1 VRALSRFLPAF
12 ALAAT
17 GLGLSSVPAA
27 TPMPANVPAAAASYQ
42 PALPVNGTLF
52 YPVDVPTKSRY
63 HGTRRVDSRDVE
75 VIRNQVLDMQYAGQ
89 QVGLYSWAGR
99 TSFSERAF
107 PAHLRAADDT
117 TFRWAILDE
126 LEGLAGPNGGDP
138 TAAQIKA
145 DLDHLYAA
153 YGSDPSYFRVGGKPV
168 VFAYNDA
175 GDTCNMATRWRQ
187 ANSAGHFYLVL
198 KVVHGYTGCLQPN
211 SWWGYDPSQRSFQA
225 GNSYQVS
232 PGMWRY
238 NEASARL
245 GRSVAGFAAGV
256 RAMKSA
262 KVRFRL
268 TTTWNE
274 WYDGTSVESA
284 REWAS
289 GSGHG
294 YYADQLHSILGAAV
308 TPPAPPSVL
317 NASTLGQ
324 GITLTWNASS
334 GASSYQVFRNGCL
347 VATVTG
353 TSWVDRALTDSS
365 ASYFVKAANFRG
377 TSRRGPVRIAAA
389 GLPTAAPSSGGD
401 GLVALPGQRLLSTS
415 TGAGVGCAA
424 RQRGQAV
431 LSMPASVPADATG
444 VVLTVH
450 AINPLGSGA
459 VQVFPVG
466 VSAPPVNEVRYYS
479 SRSTSNTTV
488 VPLGTARQVVVQ
500 ESGAATHLWVDLIGY
515 SAPGRNGLDML
526 STSPPDRVFY
536 NTRSSSAAAGGTATK
551 KLQGTVTFPLP
562 TAPAGAT
569 AAQVRV
575 MVSSADGSG
584 TVTVFNGSSTPPVAS
599 LAYAPSVILTSSV
612 LVPVTAGRTVS
623 LTVSRN
629 ASVALALEGWVQPA
643 GRSLTV
649 RTPTRLVATSARV
662 TSQSITLPD
671 AYKGHAVLLNVGI
684 ASALG
689 YGNLTVAPSTMTPNM
704 QTTSY
709 GPQQPQSGFVWVY
722 VPASGVVKVTLTSA
736 ALLYVDLLAD
746 A

>member
-1 VRALSRFLPAF
+1 VTFVRALARFLPAL
-12 ALAAT
+12 ALAAA
-17 GLGLSSVPAA
+17 GLSLGTVAQPA
-27 TPMPANVPAAAASYQ
+27 TVPAAAASYQ

-63 HGTRRVDSRDVE
+63 HGTRAVNSRDAE

-99 TSFSERAF
+99 SSFSERAF

-117 TFRWAILDE
+117 TFRWALLDE
-126 LEGLAGPNGGDP
+126 LEGMGNP

-168 VFAYNDA
+168 IFAYNDA

-198 KVVHGYTGCLQPN
+198 KVVHAYTTCLQPS
-211 SWWGYDPSQRSFQA
+211 SWWGYDPSQRNFQA

-238 NEASARL
+238 SETKPRL
-245 GRSVAGFAAGV
+245 GRSVASFAAGV
-256 RAMKSA
+256 RAMKAA

-317 NASTLGQ
+317 NASTSGQ
-324 GITLTWNASS
+324 SITLSWNASS
-334 GASSYQVFRNGCL
+334 GATSYQVCRNGCL
-347 VATVTG
+347 AATVAA
-353 TSWVDRALTDSS
+353 TSWTDTSLVDSS
-365 ASYFVKAANFRG
+365 ASYYVKAANIRG
-377 TSRRGPVRIAAA
+377 TSRRGPVRIGSA
-389 GLPTAAPSSGGD
+389 GAPSAAPTSGTD
-401 GLVALPGQRLLSTS
+401 GLVAIAGERVFSTS
-415 TGAGVGCAA
+415 TGAGAGCAV
-424 RQRGQAV
+424 RQRGQAL
-431 LSMPASVPADATG
+431 LSMPASVPANATG

-450 AINPLGSGA
+450 AVNALGSGA
-459 VQVFPVG
+459 VQLFPVG
-466 VSAPPVNEVRYYS
+466 IAAPPVSEVRYFS
-479 SRSTSNTTV
+479 SRASSNTTV

-500 ESGAATHLWVDLIGY
+500 ESGAATHLWIDVIGY
-515 SAPGRNGLDML
+515 AAPGENGLDVL

-536 NTRSSSAAAGGTATK
+536 NTRSASAASGGTATK
-551 KLQGTVTFPLP
+551 KLQGTVTFALP
-562 TAPAGAT
+562 AGPAGAT
-569 AAQVRV
+569 AAEIRV
-575 MVSSADGSG
+575 MVSSADGPG
-584 TVTVFNGSSTPPVAS
+584 TVTVFNGASKPPVAS
-599 LAYAPSVILTSSV
+599 LAYDTSVILTNSV
-612 LVPVTAGRTVS
+612 LVPVTVGHTVS

-629 ASVALALEGWVQPA
+629 ASVALGLEGWVQPS

-649 RTPTRLVATSARV
+649 RTPTKLVATTARV
-662 TSQSITLPD
+662 TAQDITLPD
-671 AYKGHAVLLNVGI
+671 AYKGHAVLLNIGV

-704 QTTSY
+704 QTMSY

-722 VPASGVVKVTLTSA
+722 VPANGLLEVTLSQG
-736 ALLYVDLLAD
+736 ALLSVDLLGD